1 MDELLTV
8 QVEENGQGGFDSYRV
23 PGLVTLSNGDVILYY
38 EGRSQQGNR
47 RVLLGRRSRDGGHSF
62 LPRQILAQP
71 QGGELLHNP
80 MMIAGPEGRVW
91 LLWCQDYGRLFLR
104 ESRDN
109 GEQFGS
115 TRELTQ
121 AIEGFRS
128 VWPVTLWAISPG
140 HGLFLR
146 DGRLVVP
153 LWLSRGENAHLP
165 ACFACLFSDDLGKS
179 WQCGSVVPA
188 SDGMGAPTEASM
200 AQREDGTLLA
210 TLRHEIPGVRR
221 RAFCE
226 GTVEKWG
233 RPWLDQ
239 NLPDPVCSGALL
251 ALKDGRL
258 AFANCAWG
266 DEAALERQ
274 RRGEAIRWSLDARQN
289 LTLRLSADGGASWS
303 QGICLEREG
312 GGCDLGQ
319 TQDGRH
325 ILCFYEQGWSGGNC
339 IYNRTLMLARLPLPK
354 RPN

>member
-188 SDGMGAPTEASM
+188 SDGMGDPTEASM

-221 RAFCE
+221 SA
-226 GTVEKWG
+226 GAWTPG
-233 RPWLDQ
+233 R
-239 NLPDPVCSGALL
+239 
-251 ALKDGRL
+251 
-258 AFANCAWG
+258 
-266 DEAALERQ
+266 
-274 RRGEAIRWSLDARQN
+274 I
-289 LTLRLSADGGASWS
+289 
-303 QGICLEREG
+303 
-312 GGCDLGQ
+312 
-319 TQDGRH
+319 
-325 ILCFYEQGWSGGNC
+325 
-339 IYNRTLMLARLPLPK
+339 
-354 RPN
+354 